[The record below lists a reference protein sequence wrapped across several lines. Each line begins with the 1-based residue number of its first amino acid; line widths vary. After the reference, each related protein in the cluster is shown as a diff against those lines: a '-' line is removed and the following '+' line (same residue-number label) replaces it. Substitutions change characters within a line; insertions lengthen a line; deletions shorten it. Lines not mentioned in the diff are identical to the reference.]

1 MANCSTVGTPY
12 EARLMP
18 LPTVT
23 GAPYEDLAF
32 KVVNREWEQSHKR
45 GFRCRFERGIL
56 QVYFNFKRHR
66 YRR

>member
-1 MANCSTVGTPY
+1 MPLPTVTGAPY